1 MFGGGQLL
9 ASLGLFM
16 AGGYGTPRKIAGG
29 AQNLSDMGAIIG
41 MYLNGIGALIAISGG
56 VMFIWVIARAILRS
70 PQKSVSIS

>member
-1 MFGGGQLL
+1 
-9 ASLGLFM
+9 
-16 AGGYGTPRKIAGG
+16 
-29 AQNLSDMGAIIG
+29 MGAIIG